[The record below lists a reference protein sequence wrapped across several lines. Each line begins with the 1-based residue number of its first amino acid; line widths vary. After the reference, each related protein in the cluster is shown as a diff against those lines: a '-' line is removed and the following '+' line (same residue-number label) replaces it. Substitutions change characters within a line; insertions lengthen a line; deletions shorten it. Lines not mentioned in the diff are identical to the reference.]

1 MAAPYT
7 LLIDSDH
14 RFAEDLA
21 TILGGAGICLK
32 AAATS
37 AEALRLVKVHPPQ
50 LILIDL
56 ERPARESLRLLGDIE
71 KLTRDVTY
79 AWISSHLA
87 DEVIR
92 RVRSTSAVGLIDRFS
107 DTVTIVCAMRALLAG
122 DRYFPSQHTNPA
134 TPTAKAEAES
144 KRIIKLLHHFA
155 DQSEG

>member
-1 MAAPYT
+1 MAAPYI
-7 LLIDSDH
+7 LLIDSDQ

-21 TILGGAGICLK
+21 TVLGGAGICLK

-37 AEALRLVKVHPPQ
+37 GAALRLAKAHPPQ

-56 ERPARESLRLLGDIE
+56 ERPARESIRLLGDIE
-71 KLTRDVTY
+71 RLTKGIAY
-79 AWISSHLA
+79 AWISSHMA

-92 RVRSTSAVGLIDRFS
+92 RVRSTGAVGIIDRFS

-122 DRYFPSQHTNPA
+122 DRYFPSQHTHPA

-144 KRIIKLLHHFA
+144 KRIIKLLHTFA